1 MPPYRPC
8 YVLPIFVNGPE
19 SPAAVALTRAVNVK
33 KNIDEAKIIEV
44 LKDKGLEQYITNGKI
59 NQ

>member
-1 MPPYRPC
+1 M
-8 YVLPIFVNGPE
+8 LPIFVNGPE